1 MVYLGSKGQNLL
13 LIIFLVFQFL
23 HKLKECLEYHKEME
37 KKQSM
42 ALENKAIILDQ
53 HQQIAKS
60 LEKTLIDMDEAF
72 QEILKKTE
80 SQKLL
85 LNHIFHNLNKGVSN
99 V

>member
-13 LIIFLVFQFL
+13 LIVFLVFPFL
-23 HKLKECLEYHKEME
+23 HKLEECLEYHKEME

-42 ALENKAIILDQ
+42 TLENKAIILDQ

-72 QEILKKTE
+72 QD
-80 SQKLL
+80 
-85 LNHIFHNLNKGVSN
+85 
-99 V
+99 